1 MTYFNFSEIILKVL
15 AHNNFIGRIIGK
27 GGNIINTIKKDTD
40 TKFVEN
46 NLFLFER
53 FSRNSITV
61 SSINELNSQNAERII
76 SIKGELEQQIRAL
89 ETIYI
94 KLCAAY
100 ENDNVRAWN
109 YPTSQYQQQQQIMQH
124 FAQQAA
130 VIAAAGNAG
139 PSLLPTHYPPQQ
151 QSIIQQTPTNNSN
164 NSPNKYLEQQPHPSA
179 IYHQPYYVN
188 FD

>member
-1 MTYFNFSEIILKVL
+1 MKNSSI
-15 AHNNFIGRIIGK
+15 
-27 GGNIINTIKKDTD
+27 
-40 TKFVEN
+40 
-46 NLFLFER
+46 
-53 FSRNSITV
+53 NSITV
-61 SSINELNSQNAERII
+61 SSINELNSYNAERII

-89 ETIYI
+89 ETIYT

-109 YPTSQYQQQQQIMQH
+109 YPTSQYQQQQQQQMMQH

-151 QSIIQQTPTNNSN
+151 QQSIIQQTPTNNSN
-164 NSPNKYLEQQPHPSA
+164 ASPNKYLEQQQPHPSA
-179 IYHQPYYVN
+179 IYHQAYYVN
-188 FD
+188 SD